1 MSDEALIPPPPAG
14 FVRMEPRSEFAGHN
28 GPMFHRPDAEE
39 GVEQALF
46 ILPRHTNGLGL
57 LHGGMMSAFLDSL
70 LGSAVYRGVGRTGVT
85 VHLSVDFLRMA
96 RKGEWLRGEA
106 RVTHATRDVAFA
118 EGGAYIGRH
127 LVGRATGVFKLMGT
141 P

>member
-1 MSDEALIPPPPAG
+1 MSDAAHIPAPPEG
-14 FVRMEPRSEFAGHN
+14 FVLLEPRSEFTGHN
-28 GPMFHRPDAEE
+28 GPMFHRPEAEGAE
-39 GVEQALF
+39 YALF
-46 ILPRHTNGLGL
+46 ILPRHTNGLGV
-57 LHGGMMSAFLDSL
+57 LHGGMLSAFMDTL
-70 LGSAVYRGVGRTGVT
+70 LGSAVHRGAGRTGVT

-106 RVTHATRDVAFA
+106 RVTRATRDLAFA
-118 EGGAYIGRH
+118 EGGAYVGRH

>member
-1 MSDEALIPPPPAG
+1 MSREATIPAPPEG
-14 FVRMEPRSEFAGHN
+14 FVLMEPRSEFFGHN
-28 GPMFHRPDAEE
+28 GPMFHRPDAE
-39 GVEQALF
+39 GVEYALY
-46 ILPRHTNGLGL
+46 ILPRHTNGLGV
-57 LHGGMMSAFLDSL
+57 LHGGMLSAFMDSL
-70 LGSAVYRGVGRTGVT
+70 LGSGVYRAVGRTGVT

-127 LVGRATGVFKLMGT
+127 LVGRASGVFKLMGA

>member
-1 MSDEALIPPPPAG
+1 MSGEPPIPPPPDG
-14 FVRMEPRSEFAGHN
+14 FVAMPPRSEFAGHN
-28 GPMFHRPDAEE
+28 GPVFHRPQAE
-39 GVEQALF
+39 GVEHALF

-57 LHGGMMSAFLDSL
+57 LHGGMLSAFLDSL
-70 LGSAVYRGVGRTGVT
+70 LGSAVHRGVGRTGVT

-106 RVTHATRDVAFA
+106 RMTHATRDVAFA

-127 LVGRATGVFKLMGT
+127 LVGRATGVFKLMGA